1 VSFAIP
7 VCTAC
12 GAAAFP
18 PRVLCA
24 RCGNREWRDAFVD
37 GGAVERTTERDAT
50 DIASVR
56 TPLGPLL
63 VVRLL
68 RAAAPGQAVVLDA
81 DGDVPVAAP
90 GTSE

>member
-18 PRVLCA
+18 PRVLCP
-24 RCGNREWRDAFVD
+24 RCGGRQWREEHVT
-37 GGAVERTTERDAT
+37 GGAVVRTTTRDAT
-50 DIASVR
+50 RIASVR

-68 RAAAPGQAVVLDA
+68 GAAAPGDRVVLDD
-81 DGDVPVAAP
+81 DGDVPVATP
-90 GTSE
+90 GGV